1 MSQKR
6 ILMIVLDGGG
16 DRPVPEFDGKTPLE
30 AAETPNLDALAKS
43 GINGLLHPIAPG
55 IRAGSDT
62 AHLSLFG
69 YNPYEVYTGRGP
81 FEAAGAG
88 VMGKKG
94 DVAFRCNFATVDDD
108 GNVID
113 RRAGRIRNGTHMLA
127 SALDGTE
134 YDGIKMTV
142 RAGTEHRAIL
152 LLHGDGLSAAVSDVD
167 PHKTG
172 EHFLKCEPLD
182 DSPEARRTA
191 EAVNYFVEESWHILR
206 NHEVNLK
213 RKRDGKEVANILL
226 PRGAG
231 VFPDIEEFGRRY
243 RLRAAAI
250 TGVTLITGIARLLGM
265 NVIDVEGATGGIDSD
280 FGAKLTAAISAL
292 EKNHFVFVNI
302 KAPDIAGHDGDAL
315 LKKAV
320 FERIDSAFSSVRDVV
335 EERDD
340 IILAVTSDHSTPV
353 SVMDHSGDPVPLII
367 AGNGVRPDGVSSF
380 GERAAMSGG
389 LGHMN
394 GRDLMPELLNLS
406 GRAEKFGA

>member
-16 DRPVPEFDGKTPLE
+16 DRPVSEFGGKTPLE
-30 AAETPNLDALAKS
+30 AADTPNLDALAEM
-43 GINGLLHPIAPG
+43 GINGLLHPIGPG

-69 YNPYEVYTGRGP
+69 YDPYKVYTGRGP

-88 VMGKKG
+88 VMGQKG
-94 DVAFRCNFATVDDD
+94 DVAFRCNFATVNDD
-108 GNVID
+108 GEVMD
-113 RRAGRIRNGTHMLA
+113 RRAGRIRGGTDMLA
-127 SALDGTE
+127 SALDGME

-152 LLHGDGLSAAVSDVD
+152 LLHGDGLSPAVSDAD
-167 PHKTG
+167 PHEAG
-172 EHFLKCEPLD
+172 LHFLKCEPLD
-182 DSPEARRTA
+182 DTPEAKRTA

-206 NHEVNLK
+206 NHEVNL
-213 RKRDGKEVANILL
+213 RRERDGKQPANILL

-231 VFPDIEEFGRRY
+231 MFPSIEEFGRKY

-250 TGVTLITGIARLLGM
+250 TGVTLITGIARLVGM

-280 FGAKLTAAISAL
+280 FSAKLTAAVSAL
-292 EKNHFVFVNI
+292 EKNHFVFVNL
-302 KAPDIAGHDGDAL
+302 KAPDIAGHDGNAL
-315 LKKAV
+315 LKKEI
-320 FERIDSAFSSVRDVV
+320 FERIDAAFSVV
-335 EERDD
+335 LEAMRERDD

-367 AGNGVRPDGVSSF
+367 AGNGVRPDDVSRF
-380 GERAAMSGG
+380 GEMAAMKGG
-389 LGHMN
+389 LGHIN

>member
-30 AAETPNLDALAKS
+30 AADTPNLDALARI
-43 GINGLLHPIAPG
+43 GINGLLHPITPG

-69 YNPYEVYTGRGP
+69 YNPYEVYSGRGP

-88 VMGKKG
+88 VLGKKG
-94 DVAFRCNFATVDDD
+94 DVAFRCNFATADDN
-108 GNVID
+108 GNIAD
-113 RRAGRIRNGTHMLA
+113 RRAGRIRSGTDMLA
-127 SALDGTE
+127 SALDGME
-134 YDGIKMTV
+134 YNGIKMTV
-142 RAGTEHRAIL
+142 KAGTEHRAIL
-152 LLHGDGLSAAVSDVD
+152 LLHGEGLSAAVSDVD

-191 EAVNYFVEESWHILR
+191 EAVNFFVEESWHILR

-213 RKRDGKEVANILL
+213 RKRDGKKVANILL

-250 TGVTLITGIARLLGM
+250 TGVTLIRGIARLLGM
-265 NVIDVEGATGGIDSD
+265 RNIEVEGATGGIDSD
-280 FGAKLTAAISAL
+280 FSAKLSASVDAL
-292 EKNHFVFVNI
+292 DKNHFVLVNL
-302 KAPDIAGHDGDAL
+302 KAPDIAGHDGNAQ
-315 LKKAV
+315 LKKEV
-320 FERIDSAFSSVRDVV
+320 FERIDSAFSSVRSAV

-340 IILAVTSDHSTPV
+340 IILAITSDHSTPV

-367 AGNGVRPDGVSSF
+367 AGNGVRPDAVSSF

>member
-1 MSQKR
+1 
-6 ILMIVLDGGG
+6 MIVLDGGG
-16 DRPVPEFDGKTPLE
+16 DRPAQEFGEKTPLE
-30 AAETPNLDALAKS
+30 AADTPNLDALAGM
-43 GINGLLHPIAPG
+43 GINGLLHPIGPG

-69 YNPYEVYTGRGP
+69 YDPYEVYAGRGP

-88 VMGKKG
+88 VVGKKG
-94 DVAFRCNFATVDDD
+94 DVAFRCNFATVNSE
-108 GNVID
+108 GKITD
-113 RRAGRIRNGTHMLA
+113 RRAGRIKEGTNMLA
-127 SALDGTE
+127 SALNAME
-134 YDGIKMTV
+134 YNRIMMTV
-142 RAGTEHRAIL
+142 KEGTEHRAIL

-167 PHKTG
+167 PHEPG
-172 EHFLKCEPLD
+172 QHFIDCEPLD
-182 DSPEARRTA
+182 DSPEAKRTA

-206 NHEVNLK
+206 NHEVNI
-213 RKRDGKEVANILL
+213 RRERDGMPPANILL

-231 VFPDIEEFGRRY
+231 IFPDIEEFGRKY

-250 TGVTLITGIARLLGM
+250 TGVTLITGIVRLLGM

-302 KAPDIAGHDGDAL
+302 KAPDIAGHDGDAV
-315 LKKAV
+315 LKKEI
-320 FERIDSAFSSVRDVV
+320 FERIDAAFATVRNAMA
-335 EERDD
+335 ERDD

-353 SVMDHSGDPVPLII
+353 SVMDHSGDPVPLTIV
-367 AGNGVRPDGVSSF
+367 GSGVRPDDVMEF
-380 GERAAMSGG
+380 GERAAMRGG
-389 LGHMN
+389 LGHIN

>member
-6 ILMIVLDGGG
+6 ILMVVLDGGG
-16 DRPVPEFDGKTPLE
+16 DRPVPEFGGKTPLE
-30 AAETPNLDALAKS
+30 AAKTPNLDALAS
-43 GINGLLHPIAPG
+43 MGINGLLHPIGPG

-69 YNPYEVYTGRGP
+69 YDPYEVYTGRGP

-88 VMGKKG
+88 VMGRKG
-94 DVAFRCNFATVDDD
+94 DVAFRCNFATVNDE
-108 GNVID
+108 GEVTD
-113 RRAGRIRNGTHMLA
+113 RRAGRIREGTEMLA
-127 SALDGTE
+127 SALDGME
-134 YDGIKMTV
+134 YNGIKMTV
-142 RAGTEHRAIL
+142 KAGTEHRAIL
-152 LLHGDGLSAAVSDVD
+152 LLHGDNLSPAVSDVD
-167 PHKTG
+167 PHEAG
-172 EHFLKCEPLD
+172 AHFLRCEPLD

-206 NHEVNLK
+206 NHEVNL
-213 RKRDGKEVANILL
+213 RRDRDGKAPANILL

-231 VFPDIEEFGRRY
+231 MFPDIEEFGRRY

-265 NVIDVEGATGGIDSD
+265 NVIEVEGATGGIDSD
-280 FGAKLTAAISAL
+280 FRAKLTAAVSAL
-292 EKNHFVFVNI
+292 DKNHFVFVNL
-302 KAPDIAGHDGDAL
+302 KAPDIAGHDGDAG
-315 LKKAV
+315 LKKEI
-320 FERIDSAFSSVRDVV
+320 FERIDTAFSVV
-335 EERDD
+335 VDSMKERDD

-367 AGNGVRPDGVSSF
+367 AGDGVRPDDVAEF
-380 GERAAMSGG
+380 GERAAMTGG
-389 LGHMN
+389 LGHLN

>member
-1 MSQKR
+1 MSRKR

-16 DRPVPEFDGKTPLE
+16 DRPVPELGGKTPLE
-30 AAETPNLDALAKS
+30 AASTPNLDALAEM
-43 GINGLLHPIAPG
+43 GINGLLHPIGPG

-94 DVAFRCNFATVDDD
+94 DVAFRCNFATVDDE
-108 GNVID
+108 GGITD
-113 RRAGRIRNGTHMLA
+113 RRAGRIKEGTDMLA
-127 SALDGTE
+127 SALDGME
-134 YDGIKMTV
+134 YEGIKMTV
-142 RAGTEHRAIL
+142 KAGTEHRAIL
-152 LLHGDGLSAAVSDVD
+152 LLHGDNLSAAVSDVD
-167 PHKTG
+167 PHEAG

-182 DSPEARRTA
+182 DSLGARRTA

-206 NHEVNLK
+206 NHEVNLRRERGGK
-213 RKRDGKEVANILL
+213 RPANILL

-231 VFPDIEEFGRRY
+231 IFPDIEEFGRKY

-265 NVIDVEGATGGIDSD
+265 NVIDVEGATGGTDSD
-280 FGAKLTAAISAL
+280 FSAKLTAAVSAL
-292 EKNHFVFVNI
+292 EKNHFVFVNL
-302 KAPDIAGHDGDAL
+302 KAPDIAGHDGDAP
-315 LKKAV
+315 LKKEI
-320 FERIDSAFSSVRDVV
+320 FERIDAAFSVVRSAM
-335 EERDD
+335 EARDD

-367 AGNGVRPDGVSSF
+367 AGNGVRPDDVAEF
-380 GERAAMSGG
+380 GERAAMKGG